1 VINIFIGIII
11 LITTPLSVTA
21 GGARPD
27 VTQAQQAFEQGDYA
41 RAISLYESIITAYGA
56 TAAGYYNLGNC
67 YYRNRQPGHAIVSY
81 ERALRLSP
89 RDGDI
94 RYNLDFVREQ
104 LKQPD
109 RPLSEI
115 ITGAITSYATI
126 NELSVATSFLFIIMS
141 CALAAFMLSRRRFLI
156 LAGAGL
162 VVLTAGSAAWLGLTI
177 RNRQLTSWGVV
188 ISGPADVRNGPGMEN
203 SVGFTLPEGR
213 KIIVL
218 SEKDEWAAIGLAA
231 EGLKGWVEKKY
242 IDKI

>member
-1 VINIFIGIII
+1 
-11 LITTPLSVTA
+11 
-21 GGARPD
+21 
-27 VTQAQQAFEQGDYA
+27 
-41 RAISLYESIITAYGA
+41 
-56 TAAGYYNLGNC
+56 
-67 YYRNRQPGHAIVSY
+67 
-81 ERALRLSP
+81 
-89 RDGDI
+89 
-94 RYNLDFVREQ
+94 
-104 LKQPD
+104 
-109 RPLSEI
+109 
-115 ITGAITSYATI
+115 
-126 NELSVATSFLFIIMS
+126 
-141 CALAAFMLSRRRFLI
+141 MLSRRRFLI

-177 RNRQLTSWGVV
+177 RNQQLTSWGVV